1 MKRMNKRTLV
11 MVSILGLMV
20 LAIALPL
27 TLGFL
32 TSTPDALE
40 NQFSKPY
47 VPPVIVEAFDG
58 ETKSAIRFKNNGN
71 VSAYIR
77 AALVIQAK
85 AKVGDGGGI
94 LAYNPVSGTDFT
106 LSPLGSDWFKK
117 GDYYYYKYPVAPD
130 NSTQVMFS
138 QIKALKMP
146 IKTVRGIDYY
156 LNVDVAVQSIQSL
169 PAAAVQQAWPVTVG
183 TGAVLAPTP

>member
-11 MVSILGLMV
+11 MVSILGLMA

-32 TSTPDALE
+32 TSTPGALE

-47 VPPVIVEAFDG
+47 VPPVIVEEFDG
-58 ETKSAIRFKNNGN
+58 ATKSAIRFKNNGN

-85 AKVGDGGGI
+85 TKVGEEI
-94 LAYNPVSGTDFT
+94 LAYHPVSGTDFT

>member
-1 MKRMNKRTLV
+1 MKRMNERTLV

-20 LAIALPL
+20 LALALPL

-32 TSTPDALE
+32 TSTPGALE

-47 VPPVIVEAFDG
+47 VPPVIVEEFDG

-85 AKVGDGGGI
+85 TKVGEEI
-94 LAYNPVSGTDFT
+94 LAYHPVSGTDFT

-117 GDYYYYKYPVAPD
+117 GDYYYYKYPVAPG
-130 NSTQVMFS
+130 NSTHVMFS

-169 PAAAVQQAWPVTVG
+169 PAAAVQQAWPVTVE